1 MAKLLS
7 ELSYQDEVYT
17 ITDLNAQ
24 KALKTK
30 ADLVNGL
37 IVSTQLPK
45 TVITQTV
52 LNDSIQ
58 PLQQDIT
65 TVKTTLK
72 DKVDIAAI
80 ASFTTRSDVE
90 MMINA
95 SHTDFVTTVKLTE
108 QLKPYSTTADVQ
120 KELDQ
125 VLSDA
130 KEYTDQQLADFDG
143 PTVGGVSDYND
154 LTNIPTINNI
164 TVQGNLSLAQLGIN
178 IPTHL
183 SSLQND
189 MGFITTFPTNLSEF
203 NNDAGFVTSI
213 PTNLSDFTNDVGFIT
228 EAPSKLSELVN
239 DAGFITEI
247 PTNLSAFN
255 NDAGFITEI
264 PAEQDPVWEAE
275 KNLYATK
282 EYTLA
287 LLQNTSTPIVTRRGP
302 VTVNKPESDKITLD
316 ISLFPYAV
324 ISGFTITTVEGE
336 LFIPLYSDQGI
347 SKILK
352 HKAPDTE
359 YPDKVKTF
367 LTLTLSDTLINQ
379 EWSTGFVYFGQFL
392 DAGNKPDTYYITS
405 DGILFLVDANADGN
419 PSTDSTTQTLFINSD
434 QHTLVNTTDQG
445 ILEIKKYE

>member
-7 ELSYQDEVYT
+7 EISYQDEVYT

-52 LNDSIQ
+52 LNDSLQ
-58 PLQQDIT
+58 PVQQDIT
-65 TVKTTLK
+65 TIKTTLK
-72 DKVDIAAI
+72 DKADISAI

-90 MMINA
+90 LMIDA
-95 SHTDFVTTVKLTE
+95 SHTNFVTTVKLTE

-120 KELDQ
+120 KGLDQ

-130 KEYTDQQLADFDG
+130 KEYTDQQLADFEG
-143 PTVGGVSDYND
+143 PTEGGVSDYND

-164 TVQGNLSLAQLGIN
+164 TIQGNLSLAQLGIN

-213 PTNLSDFTNDVGFIT
+213 PTNLSAFTNDVGFIT
-228 EAPSKLSELVN
+228 E
-239 DAGFITEI
+239 I
-247 PTNLSAFN
+247 PINLSAFN

-264 PAEQDPVWEAE
+264 PEEQDPVWTAE
-275 KNLYATK
+275 KDLYATK

-287 LLQNTSTPIVTRRGP
+287 LIQNTNTTIVTQREP
-302 VTVNKPESDKITLD
+302 VTINKPESNKITLD
-316 ISLFPYAV
+316 ISFFPYAV

-336 LFIPLYSDQGI
+336 LFIPLYSNQGI
-347 SKILK
+347 SRILK
-352 HKAPDTE
+352 HKALDTE
-359 YPDKVKTF
+359 YPEKVKTL
-367 LTLTLSDTLINQ
+367 LTLTLSDTLLNQ

-392 DAGNKPDTYYITS
+392 DTGNSPDTYHITPDS
-405 DGILFLVDANADGN
+405 TLFLVDANADGN
-419 PSTDSTTQTLFINSD
+419 PSMDSTTQTLFINSD
-434 QHTLVNTTDQG
+434 QHTLVNITDQG

>member
-7 ELSYQDEVYT
+7 EISYQDEVYT

-37 IVSTQLPK
+37 LVSTQLPK

-52 LNDSIQ
+52 LNDSLQ

-65 TVKTTLK
+65 TVKNTLK
-72 DKVDIAAI
+72 DKADIAAI

-90 MMINA
+90 LMINA
-95 SHTDFVTTVKLTE
+95 SHTNFITTVKLTE

-120 KELDQ
+120 KGLDQ

-143 PTVGGVSDYND
+143 PTEGGVSDYND

-164 TVQGNLSLAQLGIN
+164 TVQGNLSLTQLGIN

-228 EAPSKLSELVN
+228 KAPTKLSELVN

-264 PAEQDPVWEAE
+264 PAEQDPVWTAE
-275 KNLYATK
+275 KDLYATK

-287 LLQNTSTPIVTRRGP
+287 LIQNITIVTQRKP
-302 VTVNKPESDKITLD
+302 VTINKPASNRVTLD
-316 ISLFPYAV
+316 ISFFPYAV

-359 YPDKVKTF
+359 YPEKTKTF

-392 DAGNKPDTYYITS
+392 DTGNSSDTYYITADS
-405 DGILFLVDANADGN
+405 ILFLVDENADGN
-419 PSTDSTTQTLFINSD
+419 PSTDSTTQTLLINSD
-434 QHTLVNTTDQG
+434 QHTLVNITDQG
-445 ILEIKKYE
+445 ILEIRN